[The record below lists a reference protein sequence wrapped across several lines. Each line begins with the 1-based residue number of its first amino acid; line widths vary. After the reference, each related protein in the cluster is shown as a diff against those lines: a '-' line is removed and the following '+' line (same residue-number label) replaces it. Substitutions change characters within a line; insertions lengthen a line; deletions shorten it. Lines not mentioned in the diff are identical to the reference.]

1 MLGVIVLALELHYCG
16 GSGNKSLIILASMSR
31 QLGQL
36 AGQQLAAVMSL

>member
-16 GSGNKSLIILASMSR
+16 GSGNKSLIILASVSQ

-36 AGQQLAAVMSL
+36 AAQQLDAVMTL